1 MSENKSLIVRPN
13 FERRCTILYIR
24 ITTAVILFL
33 CIIDKKVAEKFA
45 HDSGSALGRIKTA
58 TQGQFSI
65 TDEEGDNSRKV
76 VRVVSTVTYFLND

>member
-1 MSENKSLIVRPN
+1 MVEESTRNARQ
-13 FERRCTILYIR
+13 
-24 ITTAVILFL
+24 
-33 CIIDKKVAEKFA
+33 VAEKFA